1 MRSVADRVRG
11 TRAPALV
18 VAVLLA
24 VAGCS
29 VARTT
34 AASDEIVVMSGR
46 DDSRGHRRLELI
58 EKWGAETHHAVRLVE
73 LSGSADQQHNEMLK
87 EAQAPDSVVDVFNLD
102 VTWTAEF
109 ADAGYVRPVDV
120 PDGADFLPGPLATG
134 RYRGVQYALPFNT
147 DAGMLF
153 TNGDLGLGCP
163 ESWDAIRDDLG
174 PVAGRPPPRRP
185 EAVWAGQLRE
195 YDGLVVNVLEALY
208 GQNPDRRDLFAA
220 GQPALQRAVDTL
232 RPAPEGAPSTVLRD
246 SLTFDEQASIEAL
259 HQGRVAMLRGWP
271 VAYGP
276 LTAPSGDR
284 STPPRIEV
292 CRLPGGGSVLGG
304 QNLAI
309 SGRSAHVGEAA
320 GLVRDL
326 TSCASQQ
333 LLFDGGGLAPTRACA
348 YAGSTRPDTAFT
360 GQLEEAVRG
369 ATPRPQGPC
378 YGRFSAEF
386 SREVHASLQ
395 SAGTPLREGLVDDL
409 RRALDCKPLR

>member
-11 TRAPALV
+11 TRAAALA

-34 AASDEIVVMSGR
+34 AASDEIVLMSGR
-46 DDSRGHRRLELI
+46 DDSRGQRRLELI
-58 EKWGAETHHAVRLVE
+58 EKWGAALHHPVRLIE
-73 LSGSADQQHNEMLK
+73 LSGSTDQQHSAMLK

-109 ADAGYVRPVDV
+109 ADAGYVRPLDV

-163 ESWDAIRDDLG
+163 ESWDAVRDDLG
-174 PVAGRPPPRRP
+174 RVDGRRP
-185 EAVWAGQLRE
+185 ESVWAGQLGA
-195 YDGLVVNVLEALY
+195 YDGLVVNVLETLY
-208 GQNPDRRDLFAA
+208 AQHPDRRDLFAA

-246 SLTFDEQASIEAL
+246 SLSFDEQASIDAMYR
-259 HQGRVAMLRGWP
+259 GRVAMLRGWP

-276 LTAPSGDR
+276 LTLPSGDR
-284 STPPRIEV
+284 ATPPRVEV

-309 SGRSAHVGEAA
+309 SSRSAHVGEAA
-320 GLVRDL
+320 GLVRTL
-326 TSCASQQ
+326 TSCDSQQ
-333 LLFDGGGLAPTRACA
+333 VLFDGGGLAPTRACA
-348 YAGSTRPDTAFT
+348 YDRSTRPDRGFTAEI
-360 GQLEEAVRG
+360 EEAVRG

-386 SREVHASLQ
+386 TREVHASLQ
-395 SAGTPLREGLVDDL
+395 SSGTPLRDGLLDDL